1 MTIEV
6 DGKTFE
12 TDEEGYLANLSEW
25 EPAIATLM
33 AQADDCDL
41 GDEHWEIINF
51 LREYYEEYQIAPAVR
66 VLTKAVGKRLG
77 KDKGNSKYLYELFP
91 YGPGKQACKY
101 AGLPKPTG
109 CV

>member
-6 DGKTFE
+6 DGE
-12 TDEEGYLANLSEW
+12 VLELDQEGYLVDLHEWTPEVANAL
-25 EPAIATLM
+25 AATDQMELTE
-33 AQADDCDL
+33 A
-41 GDEHWEIINF
+41 HWSIINF
-51 LREYYEEYQIAPAVR
+51 LREYYDEYQIAPAVR

-77 KDKGNSKYLYELFP
+77 KEKGNSKYLYTLFP
-91 YGPGKQACKY
+91 EGPGKQACKY